1 MAKYVGYKR
10 PKDTKKTIKH
20 LLVYLG
26 HYKWMFMLVALLVLL
41 SAGANV
47 TGTYLVKPVVNRFIV
62 PGDMEG
68 LLKAVIAMGVMYA
81 CGALCTLGY
90 NRIMV
95 KVSQKVIQDIR
106 NDLFAHVQ
114 KLPLK
119 YCDAHTHGELM
130 SRFTNDVDTV
140 QEAMN
145 NSFAMIIQSFIMLFG
160 TLIMMMVLSIRL
172 SMIVVVFLII
182 MFFFIKF
189 NSKHSKKYFNR
200 QQEELGKINGFVQE
214 MMAGQKV
221 EKVFN
226 HEQKNFEKFCE
237 MNESFR
243 KESTNALAFAGMMIP
258 TIVSLSYLNYAIS
271 ACVGGIFTLKGLMDL
286 GSLSSYLIY
295 VRQSAMPLNQF
306 TQQVN
311 FLLSALSGAERIF
324 DMMDEEPEV
333 DEGSVTLCNAVKNE
347 DGSLTECKE
356 YTGTFAWKVPANLNT
371 YWNSEAY
378 KEKLKKQIV
387 NEVSDME
394 VTRVNNIV
402 YPADKDNKKGSA
414 LADVSDGTYLV
425 ELRGDVRFKNVVF
438 GYVPE
443 KTILNDVT
451 LYAKQ
456 GQKIAFV
463 GSTGAGKTTII
474 NLINRFYDIQSGSI
488 TYDGIDIKDIKKDDL
503 RRSLAMVIQDT
514 HLFTGTI
521 ADNIRYGKLDAT
533 DEEVRD
539 AAVIANA
546 DSFIR
551 RLPDGYDTMLYSDGG
566 NLSQGQRQ
574 LLAIARAAI
583 AKAPVLILDE
593 ATSSVDT
600 RTERLIEKGMD
611 AIMEGR
617 TVFVIAHRLST
628 VRNSKAIMV
637 LEKGQI
643 IERGSHDE
651 LLEQKGRYYQLYT
664 GQFELS

>member
-68 LLKAVIAMGVMYA
+68 LLKAVIAMGIMYA

-119 YCDAHTHGELM
+119 YFDAHTHGELM

-371 YWNSEAY
+371 YWNSEVY
-378 KEKLKKQIV
+378 KEKLKKQII

-414 LADVSDGTYLV
+414 LADVSDGNYLV